1 MPVAPDHR
9 SGTRRTEHQ
18 ADDVT
23 IEVVDPT
30 FGPNQEAERL
40 PLAYIE
46 YDPKDDVVVV
56 AVGGRTARYPVLLDH
71 GAPTTNGFAHRLSAE
86 PRPEFSLWR

>member
-1 MPVAPDHR
+1 MTA
-9 SGTRRTEHQ
+9 EHQ
-18 ADDVT
+18 ADEVT

-30 FGPNQEAERL
+30 LGPSQEAERL

-56 AVGGRTARYPVLLDH
+56 AVGGRTAQYPVLLRH
-71 GAPTTNGFAHRLSAE
+71 MTYHPTKVDVAE
-86 PRPEFSLWR
+86 DKPAVRIVEPDGTTTPVTLWTTT